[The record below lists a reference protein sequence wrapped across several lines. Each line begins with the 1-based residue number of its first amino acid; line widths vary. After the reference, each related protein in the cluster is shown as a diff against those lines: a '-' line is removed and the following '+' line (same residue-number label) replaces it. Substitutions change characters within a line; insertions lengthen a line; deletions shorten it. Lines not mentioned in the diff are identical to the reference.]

1 MNNELFLNRR
11 MLVLRSV
18 LFRGEE
24 RRNKFDENLSRRV
37 RIFTFRLD
45 RKFQLIYIYI
55 FAKRCRF
62 SIDDINIGINN
73 IDQINEYS
81 IVFKEIKCSRSCNF
95 LGLKVLWINENR
107 IERSFENRLI
117 KSRRSIPSI
126 FPPNKFCRRK
136 WTDRISKR
144 LCHVRNTALSNVG
157 NDFTN
162 RIDSRI
168 QRTAMSASNV
178 SSALDSW
185 AKPVFCDLWSLELP
199 SPSSL

>member
-1 MNNELFLNRR
+1 MKIESNE
-11 MLVLRSV
+11 
-18 LFRGEE
+18 
-24 RRNKFDENLSRRV
+24 D
-37 RIFTFRLD
+37 
-45 RKFQLIYIYI
+45 
-55 FAKRCRF
+55 
-62 SIDDINIGINN
+62 
-73 IDQINEYS
+73 
-81 IVFKEIKCSRSCNF
+81 
-95 LGLKVLWINENR
+95 
-107 IERSFENRLI
+107 RSFENRLI

-199 SPSSL
+199 SPLFPLMRITTVATLKRRNKGGGVSQLIGSTILPWLSIGPDNFPWIGTASARFGSRKKGFRPGFGDEICG